1 MGQAR
6 PRLTEHLFFMSQSST
21 LVTSNTNREEDEE
34 QYEELT
40 RSEGGM
46 PSGTGDHE
54 LEDES
59 VDPGYGD
66 DPKGSED

>member
-1 MGQAR
+1 M
-6 PRLTEHLFFMSQSST
+6 TN
-21 LVTSNTNREEDEE
+21 NTNREEEDEE
-34 QYEELT
+34 EYEELT

-66 DPKGSED
+66 DPKDSED